1 MTPPSCNPLSLAT
14 PNNSTMLYWPT
25 IGQTRYR
32 QIAYYWTVTKRKIG
46 PLEGYAWGNSTADV
60 CVCVCVCVFSE
71 MGVGEEQS

>member
-1 MTPPSCNPLSLAT
+1 MTPPSCNPPSLSLAT

-46 PLEGYAWGNSTADV
+46 PLEGYASGNSTADV
-60 CVCVCVCVFSE
+60 CVFSE
-71 MGVGEEQS
+71 MGLGVGES